1 MGRPRNGT
9 PKCRYSTTIDAAL
22 AARWEAFAGKSAN
35 GTAARLLERAI
46 AEALA
51 SEDGSPESPMPQP
64 ESVDRL
70 DTFHGH
76 PNGVAACDQV
86 AEFERRLVDAEQ
98 RIEDLTIGLVKAQRA
113 QISGPEKRSQAATI
127 SDSGQPAS
135 APDRPRGAR
144 WEWPLEA
151 LLQDERWWEAW
162 LPRLYELL
170 GQELQ
175 GQFAAADQLPRD
187 ARGYVDLMAYLFPP
201 IGDTDWRSPAY
212 RGAALAASAA
222 PAAVPTMRP
231 VLGPLRGHVWEPVVR
246 HVAEA
251 LAALESTGAEG
262 TDAYLRL
269 RAKAE
274 IIGPWSEALFRL
286 LGEAALRAPS
296 RQLA

>member
-9 PKCRYSTTIDAAL
+9 LKRRYSTTIDAAL
-22 AARWEAFAGKSAN
+22 AARWEQHAGKN
-35 GTAARLLERAI
+35 PNDTAARLLERAM

-51 SEDGSPESPMPQP
+51 AWDRGPEPPRP
-64 ESVDRL
+64 DPAEAAR
-70 DTFHGH
+70 
-76 PNGVAACDQV
+76 PNDERVAACDPL
-86 AEFERRLVDAEQ
+86 AEFERRLADAEQ
-98 RIEDLTIGLVKAQRA
+98 RIEDLTIGLVKARRA
-113 QISGPEKRSQAATI
+113 QAGGPEKRSHAATF
-127 SDSGQPAS
+127 SDSGEPPA

-144 WEWPLEA
+144 WEWPLET
-151 LLQDERWWEAW
+151 LLRDERWWEAW

-175 GQFAAADQLPRD
+175 GQFAAADQLPKD
-187 ARGYVDLMAYLFPP
+187 PRGYVDLMTYLFPP

-212 RGAALAASAA
+212 RRAALAASAA
-222 PAAVPTMRP
+222 PSVSPTMRLALAP
-231 VLGPLRGHVWEPVVR
+231 QRGHVWEPVVR
-246 HVAEA
+246 HMAEA

-286 LGEAALRAPS
+286 LGEGALRAPA

>member
-9 PKCRYSTTIDAAL
+9 PKRRYSTTIDAAL
-22 AARWEAFAGKSAN
+22 AARWEAFAGKGAN

-51 SEDGSPESPMPQP
+51 ASDGSPELRGRRP
-64 ESVDRL
+64 ERIEPV
-70 DTFHGH
+70 DTFHRQ
-76 PNGVAACDQV
+76 PYGVAAGDQV
-86 AEFERRLVDAEQ
+86 GEFERRLADAEQ

-113 QISGPEKRSQAATI
+113 QKASPEKMSQAATFA
-127 SDSGQPAS
+127 DSGEPA
-135 APDRPRGAR
+135 ATARPRGAR
-144 WEWPLEA
+144 WEWPLET

-187 ARGYVDLMAYLFPP
+187 ARGYIDLMSYLFPP

-212 RGAALAASAA
+212 GGAALAASAA
-222 PAAVPTMRP
+222 PVAAQTMPPT
-231 VLGPLRGHVWEPVVR
+231 LGPLRGHVWEPVVR

-262 TDAYLRL
+262 ADAYLRL